1 MRIAFIIP
9 HFGTGG
15 AERVASLLCNFWITQ
30 GHSVCAITFER
41 VGAASSYPLD
51 EKILVH
57 QTQSFNTHQDPLSRI
72 VTNARRIS
80 RIRSSLKA
88 FGPDVVLAFMTEA
101 NVVALWSAVGLG
113 IPVVVSE
120 RNQPDRPGL
129 GFWRRYARRLSY
141 PMAAG
146 VVVQT
151 KPIARWA
158 REQFRIPIHILP
170 NPVSRLSSKVGRHS
184 SKRVVAVGRL
194 VRQKGFDLLI
204 DSFAKIAA
212 RHPDWTLEIYGEGS
226 ERPALQAQVARH
238 GCIERISLPGIC
250 GHIGD
255 VYANAG
261 LFVLPS
267 RFEGYPNVLVEA
279 LAAGCPVIASNCPG
293 ASGQILGGG
302 RYGMLVESEN
312 VDALAVALDKMLCSE
327 TSRANFASQATMA
340 VAALDTP
347 IVGSQ
352 WLDLL
357 TSIAGEASRKGQV

>member
-9 HFGTGG
+9 HFGIGG

-57 QTQSFNTHQDPLSRI
+57 QTQSFNTHQNPLSRI

-80 RIRSSLKA
+80 RIRSSLEE
-88 FGPDVVLAFMTEA
+88 FRPDVVLAFMTEA
-101 NVVALWSAVGLG
+101 NVVALWSAIGLG

-129 GFWRRYARRLSY
+129 GFWRRLARRLSY
-141 PMAAG
+141 PMAASL
-146 VVVQT
+146 VVQT
-151 KPIARWA
+151 KPIALWA
-158 REQFRIPIHILP
+158 EKQFRIPIHILP
-170 NPVSRLSSKVGRHS
+170 NPVNPPRAGLGRHS
-184 SKRVVAVGRL
+184 GKRVIAVGRL

-204 DSFAKIAA
+204 DSFTKVAA

-226 ERPALQAQVARH
+226 ERPALEAQV
-238 GCIERISLPGIC
+238 ERCGLLEQIRLPGITNN
-250 GHIGD
+250 IGD
-255 VYANAG
+255 VYPDAG

-267 RFEGYPNVLVEA
+267 RFEGYPNALVEA
-279 LAAGCPVIASNCPG
+279 LAAGCPVIATNCPG
-293 ASGQILGGG
+293 ASEQILGGG
-302 RYGMLVESEN
+302 RYGMLVQSEN
-312 VDALAVALDKMLCSE
+312 VDALAVALDEMLSSE
-327 TSRANFASQATMA
+327 TSRAKFASQGTKA
-340 VAALDTP
+340 VAALDTQ

-357 TSIAGEASRKGQV
+357 MFVAGEGPDKGQR